1 MHAETETPEVQLSPE
16 DDCFAIRQAARYV
29 TQLYDRHL
37 AHVGLKITQFSIMM
51 RLHGRKWITMKELAD
66 LMVMER
72 TTLVRAIQPL
82 QRDGIVFTEPSRSNR
97 RVLLVM
103 LTTLGEERLV
113 QAGAHW
119 HAAQQEF
126 EEHFGAERAAELRE
140 ELFDLTKR
148 QTLRF
153 PGKFPGK

>member
-1 MHAETETPEVQLSPE
+1 MHLEAPAPEVQMSPE

-37 AHVGLKITQFSIMM
+37 ARVGLKITQFSIMM
-51 RLHGRKWITMKELAD
+51 RLHGRKWMTMKELAD

-82 QRDGIVFTEPSRSNR
+82 QRDGIVFTEASRSNR

-103 LTTLGEERLV
+103 LTTLGEERLT
-113 QAGAHW
+113 QAGEHW
-119 HAAQQEF
+119 RAAQQEF
-126 EEHFGAERAAELRE
+126 EQRYGAQRAAVLRD
-140 ELFDLTKR
+140 ELFDLTKG

-153 PGKFPGK
+153 PVK